1 MLSLQVWVGTVGAGP
16 QGRKLCA
23 TFQHAETYAF
33 QDEVGALL
41 LHVCQVV
48 AKGVLCFLPS
58 YKVNIPLKRTLLTQD
73 TCLLI
78 CHMLDTNTSHHY
90 MFWHFHSYIGSLCVV
105 CST

>member
-1 MLSLQVWVGTVGAGP
+1 MLSHAKLLIHFTQVWVGTVGAGP

-41 LHVCQVV
+41 LRVCQAV

-58 YKVNIPLKRTLLTQD
+58 YKVGQ
-73 TCLLI
+73 
-78 CHMLDTNTSHHY
+78 
-90 MFWHFHSYIGSLCVV
+90 
-105 CST
+105 